1 LHYVF
6 QACRVVVMPAEE
18 EAPKMVSFRVPPE
31 LHRRAKIVS
40 ARTGKS
46 IQAEML
52 RVFRGWV
59 EFEERAAK

>member
-1 LHYVF
+1 
-6 QACRVVVMPAEE
+6 MPAEE